1 MLATKS
7 PEMRETVMVLKELS
21 TDERARLIFEAREK
35 ARRDEAARI
44 YGATKKGM
52 AEGMEKGIEKGME
65 KGMKKGM
72 DKGMEK
78 GMEKGMKKGMEKGR
92 TEGKAEV
99 AKNLLALG
107 VNVEVI
113 SKSSGLSVE
122 EIKSFSGA

>member
-21 TDERARLIFEAREK
+21 ADERARLIFEAREK

-44 YGATKKGM
+44 YGATN
-52 AEGMEKGIEKGME
+52 
-65 KGMKKGM
+65 
-72 DKGMEK
+72 
-78 GMEKGMKKGMEKGR
+78 KGMEKGR

-107 VNVEVI
+107 VDVEVI